1 MTTAMQTPQRR
12 SRSKLQDVS
21 LVNGPMLLL
30 KSIRGFSS
38 NRSLMWLAT
47 VPLALF
53 GLGIFN
59 LSAHA
64 ADLPELNAAFL
75 ANNLWLLIATILV
88 IFMNAGFAMV
98 EAGMCR
104 SKNAVNIL
112 AKNLFVF
119 ALAVTAYWTVGYSI
133 MYGGSLAGGW
143 LYFNGLFFDP
153 TVTAETVADGGLV
166 PTVDFLFQSAFAGTA
181 ATIVSGLVAERV
193 KFGEF
198 VVFALVLTAVIYP
211 ISGSWQWNG
220 GWLSE
225 LGFVDFAG
233 SSIVHSVGAWAGLVG
248 AMLLGPRIGKFVSGK
263 PQAMPGHNMAIA
275 TLGALV
281 LWIGWYGFN
290 PGSQLAMDEWV
301 PYVAVTTTLAAA
313 GGAIGAT
320 LISTMTSGKPDLT
333 MIINGILAGLVSI
346 TAGCANLTLVGSW
359 LAGLVGGVIVVFSVS
374 ALDAAEI
381 DDPVG
386 AFSVHGVCGVWGTL
400 VVGIWGYDIQGSQL
414 AMDQWVPY
422 VAVTTTLAA
431 AGGAIGATVIST
443 MTSGKPDLTMI
454 INGILAGLVSITA
467 GCANLT
473 LVGSWLAG
481 LVGGVIVVFSVS
493 ALDAAE
499 IDDPVGAFSVHGVCG
514 VWGTLV
520 VGIWGYDIQGDGS
533 PLGFLVG
540 AGFNQ
545 FFIQALGCAAYAI
558 WTLVTCWIAWSVI
571 GGLFGGIRVSE
582 KEEIQGLDIGEH
594 GMEAYPDFASSK

>member
-1 MTTAMQTPQRR
+1 MTTALQTPKRR
-12 SRSKLQDVS
+12 SRSKLQDAS

-30 KSIRGFSS
+30 RSIRGFSS
-38 NRSLMWLAT
+38 NRSMLWLAT

-119 ALAVTAYWTVGYSI
+119 ALAVTSYWFIGYSL
-133 MYGGSLAGGW
+133 MYGGSVADGW
-143 LYFNGLFFDP
+143 LYFGGLFFDP
-153 TVTAETVADGGLV
+153 TVTADMVTDAGLV

-198 VVFALVLTAVIYP
+198 VVFAIVLTAFIYP
-211 ISGSWQWNG
+211 IAGSWKWNG
-220 GWLSE
+220 GWLDS

-248 AMLLGPRIGKFVSGK
+248 AMLLGPRIGKYSDGK

-290 PGSQLAMDEWV
+290 PGSQLAMDQWV

-313 GGAIGAT
+313 AGAIGAT
-320 LISTMTSGKPDLT
+320 IVSTLTSGKPDLT

-346 TAGCANLTLVGSW
+346 TAGCGDMTLAGAW
-359 LAGLVGGVIVVFSVS
+359 FAGLVGGIIVVFSVA

-400 VVGIWGYDIQGSQL
+400 V
-414 AMDQWVPY
+414 
-422 VAVTTTLAA
+422 
-431 AGGAIGATVIST
+431 IG
-443 MTSGKPDLTMI
+443 L
-454 INGILAGLVSITA
+454 
-467 GCANLT
+467 
-473 LVGSWLAG
+473 
-481 LVGGVIVVFSVS
+481 
-493 ALDAAE
+493 
-499 IDDPVGAFSVHGVCG
+499 
-514 VWGTLV
+514 WGTAV
-520 VGIWGYDIQGDGS
+520 QGDGAGMG
-533 PLGFLVG
+533 LFNGGGINLLLV
-540 AGFNQ
+540 
-545 FFIQALGCAAYAI
+545 QALGAAAYAI

-582 KEEIQGLDIGEH
+582 EEETQGLDIGEH
-594 GMEAYPDFASSK
+594 GMEAYPDFASAK

>member
-1 MTTAMQTPQRR
+1 MTTALQTPQRR
-12 SRSKLQDVS
+12 SRSRLQDAS

-30 KSIRGFSS
+30 RSIRGFSS
-38 NRSLMWLAT
+38 NRSMLWLAT

-119 ALAVTAYWTVGYSI
+119 ALAVTSYWFIGYSL
-133 MYGGSLAGGW
+133 MYGGSVADGW
-143 LYFNGLFFDP
+143 LYFGGLFFDP
-153 TVTAETVADGGLV
+153 TVTADMVTDAGLV

-198 VVFALVLTAVIYP
+198 VVFAVVLTAFIYP
-211 ISGSWQWNG
+211 IAGSWKWNG
-220 GWLSE
+220 GWLDS

-248 AMLLGPRIGKFVSGK
+248 AMLLGPRIGKYSDGK

-290 PGSQLAMDEWV
+290 PGSQLAMDQWV

-313 GGAIGAT
+313 AGAIGAT
-320 LISTMTSGKPDLT
+320 IVSTLTSGKPDLT

-346 TAGCANLTLVGSW
+346 TAGCGDMTLAGAW
-359 LAGLVGGVIVVFSVS
+359 FAGLVGGIIVVFSVA

-386 AFSVHGVCGVWGTL
+386 AFSVHGGCGVWGT
-400 VVGIWGYDIQGSQL
+400 VV
-414 AMDQWVPY
+414 
-422 VAVTTTLAA
+422 
-431 AGGAIGATVIST
+431 IG
-443 MTSGKPDLTMI
+443 L
-454 INGILAGLVSITA
+454 
-467 GCANLT
+467 
-473 LVGSWLAG
+473 
-481 LVGGVIVVFSVS
+481 
-493 ALDAAE
+493 
-499 IDDPVGAFSVHGVCG
+499 
-514 VWGTLV
+514 WGTAV
-520 VGIWGYDIQGDGS
+520 QGDGAGMG
-533 PLGFLVG
+533 LFNGGGINLLLV
-540 AGFNQ
+540 
-545 FFIQALGCAAYAI
+545 QALGAAAYAI

-582 KEEIQGLDIGEH
+582 EEETQGLDIGEH
-594 GMEAYPDFASSK
+594 GMEAYPDFASAK

>member
-1 MTTAMQTPQRR
+1 MTTALQTPQRR
-12 SRSKLQDVS
+12 SRARLQDAS

-30 KSIRGFSS
+30 RSIRGFSS
-38 NRSLMWLAT
+38 NRSMLWLAT

-119 ALAVTAYWTVGYSI
+119 ALAVTAYWVIGYKL
-133 MYGGSLAGGW
+133 MYGDSVLGGW
-143 LYFNGLFFDP
+143 LYFGGLFFDP
-153 TVTAETVADGGLV
+153 TVTADMVTDGALV

-198 VVFALVLTAVIYP
+198 VVFAIVLTAFIYP
-211 ISGSWQWNG
+211 IAGSWQWNG

-225 LGFVDFAG
+225 LGFIDFAG

-248 AMLLGPRIGKFVSGK
+248 AMLLGPRIGKYADGK

-290 PGSQLAMDEWV
+290 PGSQLQMDQWV

-313 GGAIGAT
+313 AGAIGAT
-320 LISTMTSGKPDLT
+320 IVSTLTSGKPDLT

-346 TAGCANLTLVGSW
+346 TAGCGDMTLAGAW
-359 LAGLVGGVIVVFSVS
+359 FAGLVGGIIVVFSVA

-386 AFSVHGVCGVWGTL
+386 AFSVHGVCGVWGT
-400 VVGIWGYDIQGSQL
+400 VV
-414 AMDQWVPY
+414 
-422 VAVTTTLAA
+422 
-431 AGGAIGATVIST
+431 IG
-443 MTSGKPDLTMI
+443 L
-454 INGILAGLVSITA
+454 
-467 GCANLT
+467 
-473 LVGSWLAG
+473 
-481 LVGGVIVVFSVS
+481 
-493 ALDAAE
+493 
-499 IDDPVGAFSVHGVCG
+499 
-514 VWGTLV
+514 WGTSV
-520 VGIWGYDIQGDGS
+520 QGDGAGIGLFNGGGLE
-533 PLGFLVG
+533 PLL
-540 AGFNQ
+540 
-545 FFIQALGCAAYAI
+545 IQALGAAAYAI

-582 KEEIQGLDIGEH
+582 EEETQGLDIGEH
-594 GMEAYPDFASSK
+594 GMEAYPDFASAK

>member
-1 MTTAMQTPQRR
+1 MTTAMQTPPRR
-12 SRSKLQDVS
+12 TRSKLQEAS
-21 LVNGPMLLL
+21 LADGPMLLL
-30 KSIRGFSS
+30 RSIRGFSS
-38 NRSLMWLAT
+38 NRSMLWLAT

-53 GLGIFN
+53 GLGVFN

-64 ADLPELNAAFL
+64 NELPELNAAFL

-119 ALAVTAYWTVGYSI
+119 ALAVTSYWFIGYSL
-133 MYGGSLAGGW
+133 MYGGSFIDGW
-143 LYFNGLFFDP
+143 LFFNGLFFDP

-166 PTVDFLFQSAFAGTA
+166 PTVDFLFQAAFAGTA

-198 VVFALVLTAVIYP
+198 VVFALILTAFIYP
-211 ISGSWQWNG
+211 IAGSWKWNG
-220 GWLSE
+220 GWLDS
-225 LGFVDFAG
+225 LGFIDFAG

-248 AMLLGPRIGKFVSGK
+248 AMLLGPRIGKFKDGK
-263 PQAMPGHNMAIA
+263 PQAMPGHNMSIA
-275 TLGALV
+275 TLGALI

-290 PGSQLAMDEWV
+290 P
-301 PYVAVTTTLAAA
+301 
-313 GGAIGAT
+313 
-320 LISTMTSGKPDLT
+320 
-333 MIINGILAGLVSI
+333 
-346 TAGCANLTLVGSW
+346 
-359 LAGLVGGVIVVFSVS
+359 
-374 ALDAAEI
+374 
-381 DDPVG
+381 
-386 AFSVHGVCGVWGTL
+386 
-400 VVGIWGYDIQGSQL
+400 GSQL

-443 MTSGKPDLTMI
+443 MTSGKPDLTMT

-467 GCANLT
+467 GCGDMTLT
-473 LVGSWLAG
+473 GSWFAG
-481 LVGGVIVVFSVS
+481 LVGGIIVVFAVG
-493 ALDAAE
+493 ALDAAG

-520 VGIWGYDIQGDGS
+520 IGLWGTAVQGDGS
-533 PLGFLVG
+533 GLGLLNGGGINLLLV
-540 AGFNQ
+540 
-545 FFIQALGCAAYAI
+545 QALGAGAYALWSLI
-558 WTLVTCWIAWSVI
+558 TCWIAWSVI

-582 KEEIQGLDIGEH
+582 SEEIQGLDIGTWN
-594 GMEAYPDFASSK
+594 GGLS

>member
-1 MTTAMQTPQRR
+1 MTTAMQTPLRR
-12 SRSKLQDVS
+12 SRSKLQEAS
-21 LVNGPMLLL
+21 LADGPMLLL
-30 KSIRGFSS
+30 RSIRGFSS
-38 NRSLMWLAT
+38 NRSMLWLAT

-53 GLGIFN
+53 GLGVFN

-64 ADLPELNAAFL
+64 NELPELNAAFL

-119 ALAVTAYWTVGYSI
+119 ALAVTSYWFIGYSL
-133 MYGGSLAGGW
+133 MYGGSFIDGW
-143 LYFNGLFFDP
+143 LFFNGLFFDP

-166 PTVDFLFQSAFAGTA
+166 PTVDFLFQAAFAGTA

-198 VVFALVLTAVIYP
+198 VVFALILTAFIYP
-211 ISGSWQWNG
+211 IAGSWKWNG
-220 GWLSE
+220 GWLDS
-225 LGFVDFAG
+225 LGFIDFAG

-248 AMLLGPRIGKFVSGK
+248 AMLLGPRIGKFKDGK
-263 PQAMPGHNMAIA
+263 PQAMPGHNMSIA
-275 TLGALV
+275 TLGALI

-290 PGSQLAMDEWV
+290 P
-301 PYVAVTTTLAAA
+301 
-313 GGAIGAT
+313 
-320 LISTMTSGKPDLT
+320 
-333 MIINGILAGLVSI
+333 
-346 TAGCANLTLVGSW
+346 
-359 LAGLVGGVIVVFSVS
+359 
-374 ALDAAEI
+374 
-381 DDPVG
+381 
-386 AFSVHGVCGVWGTL
+386 
-400 VVGIWGYDIQGSQL
+400 GSQL

-467 GCANLT
+467 GCGDMTLT
-473 LVGSWLAG
+473 GSWFAG
-481 LVGGVIVVFSVS
+481 LVGGIIVVFAVG
-493 ALDAAE
+493 ALDAAG

-514 VWGTLV
+514 IWGTLV
-520 VGIWGYDIQGDGS
+520 IGLWGTAVQGDGS
-533 PLGFLVG
+533 GLGLFNGGGINLLLV
-540 AGFNQ
+540 
-545 FFIQALGCAAYAI
+545 QALGAGAYALWSLI
-558 WTLVTCWIAWSVI
+558 TCWLAWSII

-582 KEEIQGLDIGEH
+582 SEEIQGLDIGEH
-594 GMEAYPDFASSK
+594 GMEAYPDFAAR

>member
-1 MTTAMQTPQRR
+1 MTTALQTPQRR
-12 SRSKLQDVS
+12 SRSKLQDAS

-30 KSIRGFSS
+30 RSIRGFSS
-38 NRSLMWLAT
+38 NRSMLWLAT

-119 ALAVTAYWTVGYSI
+119 ALAVTSYWFIGYSL
-133 MYGGSLAGGW
+133 MYGGSVADGW
-143 LYFNGLFFDP
+143 LYFGGLFFDP
-153 TVTAETVADGGLV
+153 TVTADMVTDAGLV

-198 VVFALVLTAVIYP
+198 VVFAVVLTAFIYP
-211 ISGSWQWNG
+211 IAGSWKWNG
-220 GWLSE
+220 GWLDS

-248 AMLLGPRIGKFVSGK
+248 AMLLGPRIGKYSDGK

-290 PGSQLAMDEWV
+290 PGSQLAMDQWV

-313 GGAIGAT
+313 AGAIGAT
-320 LISTMTSGKPDLT
+320 VVSTLTSGKPDLT

-346 TAGCANLTLVGSW
+346 TAGCGDMTLAGAW
-359 LAGLVGGVIVVFSVS
+359 FAGLVGGVIVVFSVA

-386 AFSVHGVCGVWGTL
+386 AFSVHGVCGVWGT
-400 VVGIWGYDIQGSQL
+400 VV
-414 AMDQWVPY
+414 
-422 VAVTTTLAA
+422 
-431 AGGAIGATVIST
+431 IG
-443 MTSGKPDLTMI
+443 L
-454 INGILAGLVSITA
+454 
-467 GCANLT
+467 
-473 LVGSWLAG
+473 
-481 LVGGVIVVFSVS
+481 
-493 ALDAAE
+493 
-499 IDDPVGAFSVHGVCG
+499 
-514 VWGTLV
+514 WGTAV
-520 VGIWGYDIQGDGS
+520 QGDGAGMG
-533 PLGFLVG
+533 LFNGGGITLLLV
-540 AGFNQ
+540 
-545 FFIQALGCAAYAI
+545 QALGAAAYAI

-582 KEEIQGLDIGEH
+582 EEETQGLDIGEH
-594 GMEAYPDFASSK
+594 GMEAYPDFASAK

>member
-1 MTTAMQTPQRR
+1 
-12 SRSKLQDVS
+12 
-21 LVNGPMLLL
+21 ML
-30 KSIRGFSS
+30 
-38 NRSLMWLAT
+38 WLAT

-119 ALAVTAYWTVGYSI
+119 ALAVTSYWFIGYSL
-133 MYGGSLAGGW
+133 MYGGSVADGW
-143 LYFNGLFFDP
+143 LYFGGLFFDP
-153 TVTAETVADGGLV
+153 TVTADMVTDAGLV

-198 VVFALVLTAVIYP
+198 VVFAIVLTAFIYP
-211 ISGSWQWNG
+211 IAGSWKWNG
-220 GWLSE
+220 GWLDS

-248 AMLLGPRIGKFVSGK
+248 AMLLGPRIGKYSDGK

-290 PGSQLAMDEWV
+290 PGSQLAMDQWV

-313 GGAIGAT
+313 AGAIGAT
-320 LISTMTSGKPDLT
+320 IVSTLTSGKPDLT

-346 TAGCANLTLVGSW
+346 TAGCGDMTLGGAW
-359 LAGLVGGVIVVFSVS
+359 FAGLVGGIIVVFSVA

-400 VVGIWGYDIQGSQL
+400 V
-414 AMDQWVPY
+414 
-422 VAVTTTLAA
+422 
-431 AGGAIGATVIST
+431 IG
-443 MTSGKPDLTMI
+443 L
-454 INGILAGLVSITA
+454 
-467 GCANLT
+467 
-473 LVGSWLAG
+473 
-481 LVGGVIVVFSVS
+481 
-493 ALDAAE
+493 
-499 IDDPVGAFSVHGVCG
+499 
-514 VWGTLV
+514 WGTAV
-520 VGIWGYDIQGDGS
+520 QGDGAGMG
-533 PLGFLVG
+533 LFNGGGINLLLV
-540 AGFNQ
+540 
-545 FFIQALGCAAYAI
+545 QALGAAAYAI

-582 KEEIQGLDIGEH
+582 EEETQGLDIGEH
-594 GMEAYPDFASSK
+594 GMEAYPDFASAK

>member
-1 MTTAMQTPQRR
+1 
-12 SRSKLQDVS
+12 
-21 LVNGPMLLL
+21 ML
-30 KSIRGFSS
+30 
-38 NRSLMWLAT
+38 WLAT

-119 ALAVTAYWTVGYSI
+119 ALAVTSYWFIGYSL
-133 MYGGSLAGGW
+133 MYGGSVADGW
-143 LYFNGLFFDP
+143 LYFGGLFFDP
-153 TVTAETVADGGLV
+153 TVTADMVTDAGLV
-166 PTVDFLFQSAFAGTA
+166 PTVEFLFQSAFAGTA

-198 VVFALVLTAVIYP
+198 VVFAVVLTAFIYP
-211 ISGSWQWNG
+211 IAGSWKWNG
-220 GWLSE
+220 GWLDS

-248 AMLLGPRIGKFVSGK
+248 AMLLGPRIGKYSDGK

-290 PGSQLAMDEWV
+290 PGSQLAMDQWV

-313 GGAIGAT
+313 AGAIGAT
-320 LISTMTSGKPDLT
+320 IVSTLTSGKPDLT

-346 TAGCANLTLVGSW
+346 TAGCGDMTLAGAW
-359 LAGLVGGVIVVFSVS
+359 FAGLVGGIIVVFSVA

-386 AFSVHGVCGVWGTL
+386 AFSVHGVCGVWGT
-400 VVGIWGYDIQGSQL
+400 VV
-414 AMDQWVPY
+414 
-422 VAVTTTLAA
+422 
-431 AGGAIGATVIST
+431 IG
-443 MTSGKPDLTMI
+443 L
-454 INGILAGLVSITA
+454 
-467 GCANLT
+467 
-473 LVGSWLAG
+473 
-481 LVGGVIVVFSVS
+481 
-493 ALDAAE
+493 
-499 IDDPVGAFSVHGVCG
+499 
-514 VWGTLV
+514 WGTAV
-520 VGIWGYDIQGDGS
+520 QGDGAGMG
-533 PLGFLVG
+533 LFNGGGITLLLV
-540 AGFNQ
+540 
-545 FFIQALGCAAYAI
+545 QALGAAAYAI

-582 KEEIQGLDIGEH
+582 EEETQGLDIGEH
-594 GMEAYPDFASSK
+594 GMEAYPDFASAK

>member
-1 MTTAMQTPQRR
+1 MTTALQTPQRR
-12 SRSKLQDVS
+12 SRSKLQDAS
-21 LVNGPMLLL
+21 LANGPMLLL
-30 KSIRGFSS
+30 RSIRGFSS
-38 NRSLMWLAT
+38 NRSMLWLAT
-47 VPLALF
+47 VPVALF

-64 ADLPELNAAFL
+64 GDLPELNAAFL
-75 ANNLWLLIATILV
+75 ANNLWLLVATILV

-119 ALAVTAYWTVGYSI
+119 ALAVTSYWFIGYSL
-133 MYGGSLAGGW
+133 MYGGSVADGW
-143 LYFNGLFFDP
+143 LYFGGLFFDP
-153 TVTAETVADGGLV
+153 TVTADMVTDAGLV

-198 VVFALVLTAVIYP
+198 VVFAVVLTAFIYP
-211 ISGSWQWNG
+211 IAGSWKWNG
-220 GWLSE
+220 GWLDS

-248 AMLLGPRIGKFVSGK
+248 AMLLGPRIGKYSDGK

-290 PGSQLAMDEWV
+290 PGSQLAMDQWV

-313 GGAIGAT
+313 AGAIGAT
-320 LISTMTSGKPDLT
+320 IVSTLTSGKPDLT

-346 TAGCANLTLVGSW
+346 TAGCGDMTLAGAW
-359 LAGLVGGVIVVFSVS
+359 FAGLVGGIIVVFSVA

-386 AFSVHGVCGVWGTL
+386 AFSVHGVCGVWGT
-400 VVGIWGYDIQGSQL
+400 VV
-414 AMDQWVPY
+414 
-422 VAVTTTLAA
+422 
-431 AGGAIGATVIST
+431 IG
-443 MTSGKPDLTMI
+443 L
-454 INGILAGLVSITA
+454 
-467 GCANLT
+467 
-473 LVGSWLAG
+473 
-481 LVGGVIVVFSVS
+481 
-493 ALDAAE
+493 
-499 IDDPVGAFSVHGVCG
+499 
-514 VWGTLV
+514 WGTAV
-520 VGIWGYDIQGDGS
+520 QGDGAGMG
-533 PLGFLVG
+533 LFNGGGITLLLV
-540 AGFNQ
+540 
-545 FFIQALGCAAYAI
+545 QALGAAAYAI

-582 KEEIQGLDIGEH
+582 EEETQGLDIGEH
-594 GMEAYPDFASSK
+594 GMEAYPDFASAK

>member
-1 MTTAMQTPQRR
+1 
-12 SRSKLQDVS
+12 
-21 LVNGPMLLL
+21 ML
-30 KSIRGFSS
+30 
-38 NRSLMWLAT
+38 WLAT

-119 ALAVTAYWTVGYSI
+119 ALAVTSYWFIGYSL
-133 MYGGSLAGGW
+133 MYGGSVADGW
-143 LYFNGLFFDP
+143 LYFGGLFFDP
-153 TVTAETVADGGLV
+153 TVTADMVTDAGLV

-198 VVFALVLTAVIYP
+198 VVFAVVLTAFIYP
-211 ISGSWQWNG
+211 IAGSWKWNG
-220 GWLSE
+220 GWLDS

-248 AMLLGPRIGKFVSGK
+248 AMLLGPRIGKYSDGK

-290 PGSQLAMDEWV
+290 PGSQLAMDQWV

-313 GGAIGAT
+313 AGAIGAT
-320 LISTMTSGKPDLT
+320 IVSTLTSGKPDLT

-346 TAGCANLTLVGSW
+346 TAGCGDMTRAGAW
-359 LAGLVGGVIVVFSVS
+359 FAGLVGGIIVVFSVA

-386 AFSVHGVCGVWGTL
+386 AFSVHGVCGVWGT
-400 VVGIWGYDIQGSQL
+400 VV
-414 AMDQWVPY
+414 
-422 VAVTTTLAA
+422 
-431 AGGAIGATVIST
+431 IG
-443 MTSGKPDLTMI
+443 L
-454 INGILAGLVSITA
+454 
-467 GCANLT
+467 
-473 LVGSWLAG
+473 
-481 LVGGVIVVFSVS
+481 
-493 ALDAAE
+493 
-499 IDDPVGAFSVHGVCG
+499 
-514 VWGTLV
+514 WGTAV
-520 VGIWGYDIQGDGS
+520 QGDG
-533 PLGFLVG
+533 
-540 AGFNQ
+540 AGM
-545 FFIQALGCAAYAI
+545 
-558 WTLVTCWIAWSVI
+558 
-571 GGLFGGIRVSE
+571 GLFNGGV
-582 KEEIQGLDIGEH
+582 L
-594 GMEAYPDFASSK
+594 PFF

>member
-1 MTTAMQTPQRR
+1 
-12 SRSKLQDVS
+12 
-21 LVNGPMLLL
+21 ML
-30 KSIRGFSS
+30 
-38 NRSLMWLAT
+38 WLAT

-119 ALAVTAYWTVGYSI
+119 ALAVTSYWFIGYSL
-133 MYGGSLAGGW
+133 MYGGSVADGW
-143 LYFNGLFFDP
+143 LYFGGLFFDP
-153 TVTAETVADGGLV
+153 TVTADMVTDAGLV

-198 VVFALVLTAVIYP
+198 VVFAIVLTAFIYP
-211 ISGSWQWNG
+211 IAGSWKWNG
-220 GWLSE
+220 GWLDS

-248 AMLLGPRIGKFVSGK
+248 AMLLGPRIGKYSDGK

-290 PGSQLAMDEWV
+290 PGSQLAMDQWV
-301 PYVAVTTTLAAA
+301 PYVAVTTTFAAA
-313 GGAIGAT
+313 AGAIGAT
-320 LISTMTSGKPDLT
+320 IVSTLTSGKPDLT

-346 TAGCANLTLVGSW
+346 TAGCGDMTLAGAW
-359 LAGLVGGVIVVFSVS
+359 FAGLVGGIIVVFSVA

-400 VVGIWGYDIQGSQL
+400 V
-414 AMDQWVPY
+414 
-422 VAVTTTLAA
+422 
-431 AGGAIGATVIST
+431 IG
-443 MTSGKPDLTMI
+443 L
-454 INGILAGLVSITA
+454 
-467 GCANLT
+467 
-473 LVGSWLAG
+473 
-481 LVGGVIVVFSVS
+481 
-493 ALDAAE
+493 
-499 IDDPVGAFSVHGVCG
+499 
-514 VWGTLV
+514 WGTAV
-520 VGIWGYDIQGDGS
+520 QGDGAGMG
-533 PLGFLVG
+533 LFNGGGITLLLV
-540 AGFNQ
+540 
-545 FFIQALGCAAYAI
+545 QALGAAAYAI

-582 KEEIQGLDIGEH
+582 EEETQGLDIGEH
-594 GMEAYPDFASSK
+594 GMEAYPDFASAK

>member
-1 MTTAMQTPQRR
+1 MATALQTPQRR
-12 SRSKLQDVS
+12 SRSKLQDAS

-30 KSIRGFSS
+30 RSIRGFSS
-38 NRSLMWLAT
+38 NRSMLWLAT

-119 ALAVTAYWTVGYSI
+119 ALAVTSYWFIGYSL
-133 MYGGSLAGGW
+133 MYGGSVADGW
-143 LYFNGLFFDP
+143 LYFGGLFFDP
-153 TVTAETVADGGLV
+153 TVTADMVTDAGLV

-181 ATIVSGLVAERV
+181 ATIVSGLVAERF

-198 VVFALVLTAVIYP
+198 VVFAVVLTAFIYP
-211 ISGSWQWNG
+211 IAGSWKWNG
-220 GWLSE
+220 GWLDS

-248 AMLLGPRIGKFVSGK
+248 AMLLGPRIGKYSDGK

-290 PGSQLAMDEWV
+290 PGSQLAMDQWV

-313 GGAIGAT
+313 AGAIGAT
-320 LISTMTSGKPDLT
+320 IVSTLTSGKPDLT

-346 TAGCANLTLVGSW
+346 TAGCGDMTLAGAW
-359 LAGLVGGVIVVFSVS
+359 FAGLVGGIIVVFSVA

-386 AFSVHGVCGVWGTL
+386 AFSVHGVCGVWGT
-400 VVGIWGYDIQGSQL
+400 VV
-414 AMDQWVPY
+414 
-422 VAVTTTLAA
+422 
-431 AGGAIGATVIST
+431 IG
-443 MTSGKPDLTMI
+443 L
-454 INGILAGLVSITA
+454 
-467 GCANLT
+467 
-473 LVGSWLAG
+473 
-481 LVGGVIVVFSVS
+481 
-493 ALDAAE
+493 
-499 IDDPVGAFSVHGVCG
+499 
-514 VWGTLV
+514 WGTAV
-520 VGIWGYDIQGDGS
+520 QGDGAGMG
-533 PLGFLVG
+533 LFNGGGITLLLV
-540 AGFNQ
+540 
-545 FFIQALGCAAYAI
+545 QALGAAAYAI

-582 KEEIQGLDIGEH
+582 EEETQGLDIGEH
-594 GMEAYPDFASSK
+594 GMEAYPDFASAK